1 MILNS
6 HIIYTGESLLGS
18 RAEVAFQL
26 ERKLDTSIAVVNH
39 PDDFAEEIRATLRP
53 ILTTSMNELL
63 LELALVDEA
72 ASRLSV
78 RCYTH
83 IRR

>member
-1 MILNS
+1 M
-6 HIIYTGESLLGS
+6 
-18 RAEVAFQL
+18 
-26 ERKLDTSIAVVNH
+26 NH
-39 PDDFAEEIRATLRP
+39 PDDFAEEIRATLRS

-78 RCYTH
+78 RCYTFEGDEFLAATAYSDWTDSMDTAATAWH
-83 IRR
+83 RIKIF